1 MTTARRPPLALLFAV
16 TLTGILSNSLLS
28 PVLPDVLDHFGQ
40 DESRAGVLVAVGALP
55 GILMAP
61 LIGFA
66 ADRFG
71 RKVVLVP
78 CLVTF
83 GIFGIVA
90 AAAQTFTVLLL
101 ARLAMGF
108 GSGGLI
114 NLAVV
119 MIGDNWTGA
128 DRTRLVG
135 LNSAVLTLG
144 LAVVPLSSGLIADA
158 AGWRWALGLYSTALV
173 TAGAAALLIEN
184 VRPARTENVRSQ
196 IRGAFRILRQPVLI
210 ASLASGTLTF
220 ALIFGIFLA
229 TIPIH
234 LEQEFGLGAGWRGA
248 IIALPA
254 IASSAVSANLGRLR
268 RALGLRILLVSGS
281 IMFVIAFL
289 TLGTTGTLAILII
302 AVIVYGL
309 GEGAIIP
316 ALQDT
321 AVTVAPAAYR
331 GGVLAVW
338 VGFVRLGQTAGPL
351 LAAALTGAT
360 STSTT
365 MVVGAGVAAVIVAIK
380 VFGPIDDH
388 AVAAATPPPD

>member
-1 MTTARRPPLALLFAV
+1 MTAARRPPLGLLFAV

-28 PVLPDVLDHFGQ
+28 PVIPDVLDHFGQ
-40 DESRAGVLVAVGALP
+40 DHSRAGVLVAVSALP
-55 GILMAP
+55 GIVMAP

-83 GIFGIVA
+83 GVFGIVA
-90 AAAQTFTVLLL
+90 ATAQTFTVLLL

-108 GSGGLI
+108 GAGGLI

-119 MIGDNWTGA
+119 MIGDNWSGEE
-128 DRTRLVG
+128 RTRLVG

-144 LAVVPLSSGLIADA
+144 LAVVPLSSGLITDL
-158 AGWRWALGLYSTALV
+158 AGWRWALALYSTALV
-173 TAGAAALLIEN
+173 TAGAVAILIEN
-184 VRPARTENVRSQ
+184 VRPAQTGNVRAQ
-196 IRGAFRILRQPVLI
+196 IRGAFGILRQPVLI
-210 ASLASGTLTF
+210 ASLVSGTLTF

-229 TIPIH
+229 TIPVH
-234 LEQEFGLGAGWRGA
+234 LEEEFGLSAGWRGA
-248 IIALPA
+248 VIALPA
-254 IASSAVSANLGRLR
+254 VASSAVSANLGRLLR
-268 RALGLRILLVSGS
+268 ILGLRVLLVSGS
-281 IMFVIAFL
+281 TMFVAAFL
-289 TLGTTGTLAILII
+289 ALGTTITLAILII
-302 AVIVYGL
+302 AVIVYGI

-321 AVTVAPAAYR
+321 AVTLAPSAYR

-365 MVVGAGVAAVIVAIK
+365 MVAGAGVAMVIVAVK
-380 VFGPIDDH
+380 VFGPIDDQ
-388 AVAAATPPPD
+388 AVRAATPAPD

>member
-1 MTTARRPPLALLFAV
+1 LLF
-16 TLTGILSNSLLS
+16 S
-28 PVLPDVLDHFGQ
+28 
-40 DESRAGVLVAVGALP
+40 
-55 GILMAP
+55 
-61 LIGFA
+61 
-66 ADRFG
+66 
-71 RKVVLVP
+71 KVVLVP

-83 GIFGIVA
+83 GVFGIVA
-90 AAAQTFTVLLL
+90 ATAQTFTVLLL

-119 MIGDNWTGA
+119 MIGDNWSGA
-128 DRTRLVG
+128 ERTRLVG

-144 LAVVPLSSGLIADA
+144 LAVVPLSSGLITDLAS
-158 AGWRWALGLYSTALV
+158 WRWALALYSTALV
-173 TAGAAALLIEN
+173 TAGAVAMLIEN
-184 VRPARTENVRSQ
+184 VRPAQTGNVRSQ

-210 ASLASGTLTF
+210 ASLISGTLTF

-229 TIPIH
+229 TIPVH
-234 LEQEFGLGAGWRGA
+234 LEEEFGLSAGWRGA

-254 IASSAVSANLGRLR
+254 IASSVVSANLGRLR
-268 RALGLRILLVSGS
+268 RTLGLRVLLVSGS
-281 IMFVIAFL
+281 TMFVAAFL
-289 TLGTTGTLAILII
+289 ALGTTATLAILIV
-302 AVIVYGL
+302 AVIVYGI

-338 VGFVRLGQTAGPL
+338 VGFVRLGQTVGPL

-365 MVVGAGVAAVIVAIK
+365 MVVGAGVAMMIVALK
-380 VFGPIDDH
+380 VFGPIDDQ
-388 AVAAATPPPD
+388 AVAAATPDPD

>member
-1 MTTARRPPLALLFAV
+1 VTAARRPPLGLLFAV

-28 PVLPDVLDHFGQ
+28 PVIPDVLDHFGQ
-40 DESRAGVLVAVGALP
+40 SDSRAGVLVAVGALP
-55 GILMAP
+55 GIVMAP

-83 GIFGIVA
+83 GVFGIVA
-90 AAAQTFTVLLL
+90 ATAQTFTVLLL

-119 MIGDNWTGA
+119 MIGDNWSGA
-128 DRTRLVG
+128 ERTRLVG

-144 LAVVPLSSGLIADA
+144 LAVVPLSSGLITDLAS
-158 AGWRWALGLYSTALV
+158 WRWALALYSTALV
-173 TAGAAALLIEN
+173 TAGAVAMLIEN
-184 VRPARTENVRSQ
+184 VRPAQTGNVRSQ

-210 ASLASGTLTF
+210 ASLISGTLTF

-229 TIPIH
+229 TIPVH
-234 LEQEFGLGAGWRGA
+234 LEEEFGLSAGWRGA

-254 IASSAVSANLGRLR
+254 IASSVVSANLGRLR
-268 RALGLRILLVSGS
+268 RTLGLRVLLVSGS
-281 IMFVIAFL
+281 TMFVAAFL
-289 TLGTTGTLAILII
+289 ALGTTATLAILIV
-302 AVIVYGL
+302 AVIVYGI

-321 AVTVAPAAYR
+321 TVTVAPAAYR

-338 VGFVRLGQTAGPL
+338 VGFVRLGQTVGPL

-365 MVVGAGVAAVIVAIK
+365 MVVGAGVAMMIVALK
-380 VFGPIDDH
+380 VFGPIDDQ
-388 AVAAATPPPD
+388 AVAAATPDPD

>member
-1 MTTARRPPLALLFAV
+1 MTAARRPPLGLLFAV

-28 PVLPDVLDHFGQ
+28 PVIPDVLDHFGQ
-40 DESRAGVLVAVGALP
+40 SDSRAGVLVAVGALP
-55 GILMAP
+55 GIVMAP

-83 GIFGIVA
+83 GVFGIVA
-90 AAAQTFTVLLL
+90 ATAQTFTVLLL

-119 MIGDNWTGA
+119 MIGDNWSGA
-128 DRTRLVG
+128 ERTRLVG

-144 LAVVPLSSGLIADA
+144 LAVVPLSSGLITDLAS
-158 AGWRWALGLYSTALV
+158 WRWALALYSTALV
-173 TAGAAALLIEN
+173 TAGAVVMLIEN
-184 VRPARTENVRSQ
+184 VRPAQTGNVRSQ

-210 ASLASGTLTF
+210 ASLISGTLTF

-229 TIPIH
+229 TIPVH
-234 LEQEFGLGAGWRGA
+234 LEEEFGLSAGWRGA

-254 IASSAVSANLGRLR
+254 IASSVVSANLGRLR
-268 RALGLRILLVSGS
+268 RTLGLRVLLVSGS
-281 IMFVIAFL
+281 TMFVAAFL
-289 TLGTTGTLAILII
+289 ALGTTATLAILIV
-302 AVIVYGL
+302 AVIVYGI

-338 VGFVRLGQTAGPL
+338 VGFVRLGQTVGPL

-365 MVVGAGVAAVIVAIK
+365 MVVGAGVAMMIVALK
-380 VFGPIDDH
+380 VFGPIDDQ
-388 AVAAATPPPD
+388 AVAAATPDPD

>member
-1 MTTARRPPLALLFAV
+1 MTAARRPPLGLLFAV

-28 PVLPDVLDHFGQ
+28 PVIPDVLDHFGQ
-40 DESRAGVLVAVGALP
+40 SDSRAGVLVAVGALP
-55 GILMAP
+55 GIVMAP

-83 GIFGIVA
+83 GVFGIVA
-90 AAAQTFTVLLL
+90 ATAQTFTVLLL

-119 MIGDNWTGA
+119 MIGDNWSGA
-128 DRTRLVG
+128 ERTRLVG
-135 LNSAVLTLG
+135 LNYAVLTLG
-144 LAVVPLSSGLIADA
+144 LAVVPLSSGLITDLAS
-158 AGWRWALGLYSTALV
+158 WRWALALYSTALV
-173 TAGAAALLIEN
+173 TAGAVAMLIEN
-184 VRPARTENVRSQ
+184 VRPAQTGNVRSQ

-210 ASLASGTLTF
+210 ASLISGTLTF

-229 TIPIH
+229 TIPVH
-234 LEQEFGLGAGWRGA
+234 LEEEFGLSAGWRGA

-254 IASSAVSANLGRLR
+254 IASSVVSANLGRLR
-268 RALGLRILLVSGS
+268 RTLGLRVLLVSGS
-281 IMFVIAFL
+281 TMFVAAFL
-289 TLGTTGTLAILII
+289 ALGTTATLAILIV
-302 AVIVYGL
+302 AVIVYGI

-321 AVTVAPAAYR
+321 TVTVAPAAYR

-338 VGFVRLGQTAGPL
+338 VGFVRLGQTVGPL

-365 MVVGAGVAAVIVAIK
+365 MVVGAGVAMMIVALK
-380 VFGPIDDH
+380 VFGPIDDQ
-388 AVAAATPPPD
+388 AVAAATPDPD

>member
-1 MTTARRPPLALLFAV
+1 MTAARRPPLGLLFAV

-28 PVLPDVLDHFGQ
+28 PVIPDVLDHFGQ
-40 DESRAGVLVAVGALP
+40 SDSRAGVLVAVGALP
-55 GILMAP
+55 GIVMAP

-83 GIFGIVA
+83 GVFGIVA
-90 AAAQTFTVLLL
+90 ATAQTFTVLLL

-119 MIGDNWTGA
+119 MIGDNWSGA
-128 DRTRLVG
+128 ERTRLVG

-144 LAVVPLSSGLIADA
+144 LAVVPLSSGLITDLAS
-158 AGWRWALGLYSTALV
+158 WRWALALYSTALV
-173 TAGAAALLIEN
+173 TAGAVAMLIEN
-184 VRPARTENVRSQ
+184 VRPAQTGNVRSQ

-210 ASLASGTLTF
+210 ASLISGTLTF

-229 TIPIH
+229 TIPVH
-234 LEQEFGLGAGWRGA
+234 LEEEFGLSAGWRGA

-254 IASSAVSANLGRLR
+254 IASSVVSANLGRLR
-268 RALGLRILLVSGS
+268 RTLGLRVLLVSGS
-281 IMFVIAFL
+281 TMFVAAFL
-289 TLGTTGTLAILII
+289 ALGTTATLAILIV
-302 AVIVYGL
+302 AVIVYGI

-321 AVTVAPAAYR
+321 TVTVAPAAYR

-338 VGFVRLGQTAGPL
+338 VGFVRLGQTVGPL

-365 MVVGAGVAAVIVAIK
+365 MVVGAGVAMMIVALK
-380 VFGPIDDH
+380 VFGPIDDQ
-388 AVAAATPPPD
+388 AVAAATPDPD